1 MRRYHVDAEGW
12 LSQVRHQNS
21 PNQDPRPDWVRAPWL
36 IVMHAISLP
45 PGEFGGRDI
54 SRLFLNQLDTS
65 VNPVYESLRGLTVSA
80 HFLIERTGALT
91 QFVSTEQRAW
101 HAGLSQWNGQAHCN
115 DFSIGI
121 ELEGTDQLPF
131 EEPQYLTLNDLLAE
145 LCVRYPIRALTGHS
159 DIAPGRK
166 TDPGPYFDWERCQ
179 RLGYPVHAATPRL
192 MTQDRMSPL
201 QKGR

>member
-1 MRRYHVDAEGW
+1 MRYYLDAEGW
-12 LSQVRHQNS
+12 LSRVRHQKS
-21 PNQDPRPDWVRAPWL
+21 PNQDPRPDRVRAPSL
-36 IVMHAISLP
+36 IVIHAISLP
-45 PGEFGGRDI
+45 PGKFGGKDI
-54 SRLFLNQLDTS
+54 SLLFINQLDTS

-101 HAGLSQWNGQAHCN
+101 HAGLSQWKGQTHCN

-121 ELEGTDQLPF
+121 ELEGTDQQPF
-131 EEPQYLTLNDLLAE
+131 EESQYRTLNDLLTE
-145 LCVRYPIRALTGHS
+145 LCARYPIRALTGHS

-166 TDPGPYFDWERCQ
+166 TDPGPYFDWSRWQ
-179 RLGYPVHAATPRL
+179 RLGYPVQVTNPRP